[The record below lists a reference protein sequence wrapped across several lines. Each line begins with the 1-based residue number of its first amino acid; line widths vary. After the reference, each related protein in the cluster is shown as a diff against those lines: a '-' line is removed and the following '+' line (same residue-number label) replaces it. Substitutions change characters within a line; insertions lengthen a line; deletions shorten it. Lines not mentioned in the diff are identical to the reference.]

1 MDNTIARTQAV
12 TRLLTQVLADVVQHD
27 GDHLDVPQAITDI
40 ALSDYAYSSVEIAAL
55 MAHPQAGLLAEDDY
69 IDTHRLVLAELATQ
83 AWMAMSG
90 QLDYLT

>member
-1 MDNTIARTQAV
+1 MDTIIARTQVV
-12 TRLLTQVLADVVQHD
+12 TRLLTQVLDLQD
-27 GDHLDVPQAITDI
+27 TGHLDVPQAITDI
-40 ALSDYAYSSVEIAAL
+40 ALCDIVCSSTEIAAL